1 MKFVIGFTGE
11 IECKDWK
18 DAEQKVFIL
27 LKELDN
33 HLEEY
38 SLFLEE
44 SKGDDILWN
53 LKEKISET

>member
-1 MKFVIGFTGE
+1 MKFVIAFTGE

-18 DAEQKVFIL
+18 AAEQKVFIL

-44 SKGDDILWN
+44 SKGDDIL
-53 LKEKISET
+53 

>member
-38 SLFLEE
+38 SLEEYSLFLEE
-44 SKGDDILWN
+44 SKGDDIL
-53 LKEKISET
+53 